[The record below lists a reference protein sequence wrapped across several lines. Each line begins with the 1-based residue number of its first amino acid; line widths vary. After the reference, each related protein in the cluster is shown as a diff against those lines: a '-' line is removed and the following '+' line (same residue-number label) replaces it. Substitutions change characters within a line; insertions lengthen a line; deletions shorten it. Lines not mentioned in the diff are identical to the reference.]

1 MSFAE
6 QLKSE
11 RRRLGLIQEAA
22 AKACEEPKRTWADWE
37 RGQSTPKPCHQEG
50 ILARLAK
57 MQPPGDP
64 QNTEVSRGV
73 RHERN

>member
-1 MSFAE
+1 MTFAK

-11 RRRLGLIQEAA
+11 RRRLGLTQEAA
-22 AKACEEPKRTWADWE
+22 AEACDEPKRTWADWE

-57 MQPPGDP
+57 MQPAGDR
-64 QNTEVSRGV
+64 QNKQL
-73 RHERN
+73 